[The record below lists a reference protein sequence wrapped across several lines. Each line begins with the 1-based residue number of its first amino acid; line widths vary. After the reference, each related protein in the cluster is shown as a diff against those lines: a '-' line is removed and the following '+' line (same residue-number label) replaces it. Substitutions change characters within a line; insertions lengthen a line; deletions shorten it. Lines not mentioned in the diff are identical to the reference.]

1 MQSSSYTITFAGIL
15 SLISSLLLSGVFMLL
30 KDKQDENKKLDRQIN
45 ILKAAQ
51 INPQTMSQA
60 KEMYQKLV
68 TPLTI
73 DENGQEHPLIDSNNK
88 KGLDIYAIKN
98 EQEQIIAYVY
108 PIEGKGL
115 WSSLYGYLAVDS
127 KGISIKG
134 ITFYQQGETPGL
146 GAEIEKEWFRNNF
159 IGKSLQRDNAFFGIK
174 VAKGLAVLDKEYKSY
189 PQNLVNGISGAT
201 ITGDGVSEMLKKIPK
216 NYENFF
222 SKKRVD

>member
-1 MQSSSYTITFAGIL
+1 MQSSSYTITFACIL
-15 SLISSLLLSGVFMLL
+15 SLVSSVLLSGVFMLL

-51 INPQTMSQA
+51 INPKDMLEA
-60 KEMYQKLV
+60 KQMYEKFV
-68 TPLTI
+68 TPLII
-73 DENGQEHPLIDSNNK
+73 DENGQEHELSKEDK
-88 KGLDIYAIKN
+88 KGLSIYAIKD
-98 EQEQIIAYVY
+98 EQNQIIAYVY

-115 WSSLYGYLAVDS
+115 WSSLYGYLAVDN
-127 KGISIKG
+127 KGINIKG

-146 GAEIEKEWFRNNF
+146 GAEIEKDWFRDNF
-159 IGKSLQRDNAFFGIK
+159 IGKSLHRENAFFGVK

-201 ITGDGVSEMLKKIPK
+201 ITGDGVSEMLKRIPK

-222 SKKRVD
+222 SKKRTE